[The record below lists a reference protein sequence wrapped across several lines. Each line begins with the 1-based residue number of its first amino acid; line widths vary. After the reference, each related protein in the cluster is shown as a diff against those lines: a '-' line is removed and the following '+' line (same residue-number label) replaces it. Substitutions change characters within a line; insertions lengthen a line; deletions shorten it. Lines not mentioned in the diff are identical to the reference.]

1 MTKSIT
7 RQIID
12 LQSKSSVE
20 MRSLYR
26 SLFDDPLPY
35 NASHLNLRSKIA
47 YRMQELALGGL
58 SDENKILLEN
68 ISQNKRAKKPH
79 NLIAGTKIQ
88 RIWKGITYEVEIL
101 KDGFEF
107 NGQKFKSL
115 SPIAQKITGTRW
127 NGPKFFNLRRGIE
140 C

>member
-1 MTKSIT
+1 MTKSVT

-12 LQSKSSVE
+12 LQNKSSNE

-26 SLFDDPLPY
+26 SLFDEPLPY
-35 NASHLNLRSKIA
+35 NASHLNLRTKIA
-47 YRMQELALGGL
+47 YRIQELALGGL
-58 SDENKILLEN
+58 SGEIKAMLEN

-79 NLIAGTKIQ
+79 NLISGTKIQ
-88 RIWKGITYEVEIL
+88 RSWKGVIYEVEIL

-107 NGQKFKSL
+107 NGQKFKTL
-115 SPIAQKITGTRW
+115 SPIANKITGTRW
-127 NGPKFFNLRRGIE
+127 NGPKFFNLKQDVE

>member
-12 LQSKSSVE
+12 LQNKSSVE

-47 YRMQELALGGL
+47 YRMQELAMGGL
-58 SDENKILLEN
+58 NENDKLRLEN
-68 ISQNKRAKKPH
+68 LGDKKSEAKH
-79 NLIAGTKIQ
+79 SNLIAGTKIQ
-88 RIWKGITYEVEIL
+88 KNWNGVVYEVEVL
-101 KDGFEF
+101 DDGFEF
-107 NGQKFKSL
+107 QGQRFKTL
-115 SPIAQKITGTRW
+115 SPIAFKITGTRW
-127 NGPKFFNLRRGIE
+127 NGPKFFNLRKE
-140 C
+140 